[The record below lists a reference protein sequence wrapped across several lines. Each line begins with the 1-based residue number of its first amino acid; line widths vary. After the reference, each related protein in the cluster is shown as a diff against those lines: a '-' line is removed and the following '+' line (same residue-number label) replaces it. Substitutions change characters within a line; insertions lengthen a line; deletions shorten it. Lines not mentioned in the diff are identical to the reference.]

1 MSARLLPKT
10 GGTTYDGRVFK
21 PTSYRRYNK
30 EYREMARKKIA
41 LIGAGNIGGTLAH
54 LALLKQLGDVV
65 LFDIAEGMP
74 QGKALDLAQCAPV
87 EGFDAQVIGTNDYAD
102 IKDADVVIV
111 TAGVARK
118 PGMSRDDLLSIN
130 AKVMKS
136 VGEGIQQNCPNAFV
150 ICITNPLDI
159 MVRLLQ
165 DFSGLPDHKI
175 VGMAG
180 VLDSSRF
187 RTFLAWEFGVSV
199 NQVQA
204 YVMGGHGDT
213 MVPLTVMSNIAGESL
228 DALVAKGVI
237 TQARLDEIVDRT
249 RKGGGE
255 IVGLLK
261 TGSAFYA
268 PATSAIQMA
277 EAYLR
282 DKQAVLPCAAK
293 LRVGEYG
300 VDEPLFVGV
309 PAKLGANGVEAVIE
323 VPLNEAERTN
333 LNRSIDAVKELNAA
347 ADQLGL

>member
-1 MSARLLPKT
+1 
-10 GGTTYDGRVFK
+10 
-21 PTSYRRYNK
+21 
-30 EYREMARKKIA
+30 MARKKIA

-87 EGFDAQVIGTNDYAD
+87 EGFDASVKGTNSYAD

-111 TAGVARK
+111 TAGVPRK

-130 AKVMKS
+130 AKVMKD
-136 VGEGIQQNCPNAFV
+136 VGTGIKENCPNAFV

-165 DFSGLPDHKI
+165 DFSGLPDNKI

-187 RTFLAWEFGVSV
+187 RTFLAWEFGVSI

-204 YVMGGHGDT
+204 YVLGGHGDT
-213 MVPLTVMSNIAGESL
+213 MVPLTGMSNIAGVSL
-228 DALVAKGVI
+228 DEMVANGTI
-237 TQARLDEIVDRT
+237 TAERLEEIVDRT

-277 EAYLR
+277 QSYLY
-282 DKQAVLPCAAK
+282 DKKNILPCAAK
-293 LRVGEYG
+293 LTKGQYG
-300 VDEPLFVGV
+300 VDEHLFVGV
-309 PAKLGANGVEAVIE
+309 PAKIGAKGIE
-323 VPLNEAERTN
+323 EVMEVALTETEQAG
-333 LNRSIDAVKELNAA
+333 LQKSIDAVKGLNAA
-347 ADQLGL
+347 ADELSLSK